1 MADIARARLL
11 ISGEVQGVGYR
22 YWTVKEARRL
32 GLGGWVRN
40 LPDGRVEAEVEGE
53 RAAVGALVR
62 WCHAGPPAARVD
74 GVEVEWADAAGDL
87 GAFEIR
93 F

>member
-40 LPDGRVEAEVEGE
+40 LPDGRVEAEAEGE
-53 RAAVGALVR
+53 RRKVEELIA
-62 WCHAGPPAARVD
+62 WCHRGPPAATVD
-74 GVEVEWADAAGDL
+74 RVEVAWETPKGEPRVFDTAW
-87 GAFEIR
+87 
-93 F
+93 

>member
-1 MADIARARLL
+1 MADRVRAR
-11 ISGEVQGVGYR
+11 IVVSGRVQGVAFRQSTADEG
-22 YWTVKEARRL
+22 RRL
-32 GLGGWVRN
+32 GVKGWVRN

-74 GVEVEWADAAGDL
+74 GVEVEWADPAGDL